1 MADFDLD
8 TLRPAD
14 VVVTI
19 RFAREE
25 VEALQ
30 RAARERGY
38 SLSKLLR
45 VMIRRQYRT
54 IHTIPRARRD
64 LSGVASS

>member
-19 RFAREE
+19 RFARDE
-25 VEALQ
+25 VEALR

-45 VMIRRQYRT
+45 VMVRRQYRT

-64 LSGVASS
+64 QSAVVAS